1 VVQSDSGQAHVA
13 AALEML
19 ALRLGVTRRD
29 SGSHSEG
36 GDISMPTIYWFVG
49 RSPKN
54 KTCGPKT
61 PGLNALSYAAMLL
74 ISVAAP
80 SSVAAPPALDPE
92 EILSRMEHR
101 YERQLQALESYQDRR
116 RYSVTHPLLRKPT
129 YLLVEES
136 FLAPEEKRFEVL
148 ERSGSGKV
156 QKSVFSRLLEVE
168 RENARESARQ
178 AVDLSRRNY
187 SFRFEAFDPAADA
200 YVFDA
205 EPRTANP
212 YLLRGKIWV
221 NAEDYGIQ
229 RIEGEPA
236 KKPSFLV
243 RRTIFVHEFAKFGD
257 FWFPVHHRS
266 ETDLLLLGRAV
277 LEISYFDYQ
286 WQIQSTQ
293 PHEEAK
299 LHE

>member
-1 VVQSDSGQAHVA
+1 MK
-13 AALEML
+13 E
-19 ALRLGVTRRD
+19 
-29 SGSHSEG
+29 
-36 GDISMPTIYWFVG
+36 ISWFVG
-49 RSPKN
+49 RLTKN
-54 KTCGPKT
+54 KTCGPKAL
-61 PGLNALSYAAMLL
+61 GLNVLSYAALL
-74 ISVAAP
+74 FLSVAAP
-80 SSVAAPPALDPE
+80 GSAVAPPALDPE
-92 EILSRMEHR
+92 EILSRMEQR
-101 YERQLQALESYQDRR
+101 YEHQLQALESYQDRR
-116 RYSVTHPLLRKPT
+116 RYSVTHPLLHKPT
-129 YLLVEES
+129 YLLVVES
-136 FLAPEEKRFEVL
+136 FRAPEEKRFEVL

-156 QKSVFSRLLEVE
+156 QKRVFSRLLEVE
-168 RENARESARQ
+168 QENARESARP

-187 SFRFEAFDPAADA
+187 SFRLKTFDQAADA

-205 EPRTANP
+205 EPRTPNP

-243 RRTIFVHEFAKFGD
+243 RRTVFVHEFAKFGD

-266 ETDLLLLGRAV
+266 ESDLLLFGRAV

-286 WQIQSTQ
+286 WQVQSTQ
-293 PHEEAK
+293 PREEAK

>member
-1 VVQSDSGQAHVA
+1 MQ
-13 AALEML
+13 
-19 ALRLGVTRRD
+19 R
-29 SGSHSEG
+29 
-36 GDISMPTIYWFVG
+36 IYWFLK
-49 RSPKN
+49 RITRNRPCDSR
-54 KTCGPKT
+54 TQ
-61 PGLNALSYAAMLL
+61 GLNALAYAAVLL
-74 ISVAAP
+74 IGIAAP
-80 SSVAAPPALDPE
+80 GPAGTPPALDPE
-92 EILSRMEHR
+92 EILSRMEQR

-136 FLAPEEKRFEVL
+136 FLAPEDKRFEVL

-156 QKSVFSRLLEVE
+156 QKSVFLRLLEVE
-168 RENARESARQ
+168 QENAREPARQ

-187 SFRFEAFDPAADA
+187 SFRFEAFDEAADA
-200 YVFDA
+200 YIFDA

-243 RRTIFVHEFAKFGD
+243 RKTVFVHEFAKFGD

-266 ETDLLLLGRAV
+266 ETDLRLFGRAV

-286 WQIQSTQ
+286 WQAQSMQ
-293 PHEEAK
+293 PHKEDQT
-299 LHE
+299 HE